1 MSDDFSKEKEKLY
14 KIKFLW
20 RENRDIIFEYADK
33 YYEKVKNFN
42 NIYNNIDLYFVCLII
57 SKKFLDDDA
66 FYLYNSDYNVF
77 KKMDM
82 KILNDIELFCLKIL
96 DYNLLYT

>member
-1 MSDDFSKEKEKLY
+1 MSDYFSIEKQKLY

-20 RENRDIIFEYADK
+20 SENRDIIFEYADK
-33 YYEKVKNFN
+33 YYEKVVKYNK
-42 NIYNNIDLYFVCLII
+42 IYNDIDLYFVCLII

-66 FYLYNSDYNVF
+66 FYLDNTDYNVF

-82 KILNDIELFCLKIL
+82 KILNNIEVFCLKIL
-96 DYNLLYT
+96 DYNLF